1 MRSTTLG
8 STLFLLASAV
18 AAQQSDSVVT
28 EIPSSLV
35 QTTEQAYTIQT
46 SDPVGTGSVCYE
58 VCVQEPCYAC
68 SATPVPLPT
77 PITVSDGDV
86 TMTFP
91 VESLPPVGSDPVT
104 TPSHSGILT
113 HPLLPPIS
121 QTTDPLMSIPQG
133 ETPQATGPTA
143 SSSGSGSASASRSA
157 PAEQSTAAAPSSLK
171 GEGTPFVFALGLSG
185 ASILF
190 GAAWTLL

>member
-1 MRSTTLG
+1 MEADLTGEQQPSGYSALVSRYSITCPPAHKSTHTNHYTRTVNISSHHVTLHLVYPIRILTMRSTTLG

-68 SATPVPLPT
+68 AQYH
-77 PITVSDGDV
+77 
-86 TMTFP
+86 
-91 VESLPPVGSDPVT
+91 GS
-104 TPSHSGILT
+104 
-113 HPLLPPIS
+113 
-121 QTTDPLMSIPQG
+121 
-133 ETPQATGPTA
+133 
-143 SSSGSGSASASRSA
+143 
-157 PAEQSTAAAPSSLK
+157 
-171 GEGTPFVFALGLSG
+171 
-185 ASILF
+185 
-190 GAAWTLL
+190 